1 MEQPCYKCGQLVEE
15 GRVFC
20 PHCMAPQIR
29 VVVAEPVTT
38 AFPASQLSA
47 TTPDQVDLPAT
58 ETLPVLAL
66 PLGWSQALKPSA
78 LAALVVL
85 VLMLLGLSPLVAMP
99 IVGFLAV
106 IFSRQ
111 GRPDFAIKTGA
122 AMRLGAFSGL
132 FCFGMITLLTSL
144 AAAVPELRTKL
155 HEGVLRNAE
164 RWAAARPND
173 LQIQAAIEQLKTP
186 EGFMAVL
193 IVGGIMLFVL
203 SIVLGALGGFIG
215 ASVNRRRR

>member
-1 MEQPCYKCGQLVEE
+1 MEQLCYKCGQLVEE

-29 VVVAEPVTT
+29 VVVAEPVAATIAAT
-38 AFPASQLSA
+38 PVPAA
-47 TTPDQVDLPAT
+47 PDQVGLPAS

-66 PLGWSQALKPSA
+66 PMGWSQALRPSA

-85 VLMLLGLSPLVAMP
+85 VLMLLGLSPVVAMP

-111 GRPDFAIKTGA
+111 GQPGFVIRTGA

-132 FCFGMITLLTSL
+132 FCFGLTTLLTSI
-144 AAAVPELRTKL
+144 AATVPELRTKL
-155 HEGVLRNAE
+155 HDEILRNAE

-186 EGFMAVL
+186 EGFMAAL
-193 IVGGIMLFVL
+193 IVGGVMLFVL
-203 SIVLGALGGFIG
+203 SILLGALGGLVG
-215 ASVNRRRR
+215 ASVSRRRR

>member
-1 MEQPCYKCGQLVEE
+1 MEQPCYKCGQLVDE

-29 VVVAEPVTT
+29 VIIAEPVGAALTGNQVPVI
-38 AFPASQLSA
+38 APE
-47 TTPDQVDLPAT
+47 QVDLPAT
-58 ETLPVLAL
+58 ETLPVLAF
-66 PLGWSQALKPSA
+66 PMGWSQALKPSA
-78 LAALVVL
+78 LAAFVVL

-111 GRPDFAIKTGA
+111 GRPDFAIRTGA

-132 FCFGMITLLTSL
+132 FCFGLTTLLTSL
-144 AAAVPELRTKL
+144 AATVPEFRAKL
-155 HEGVLRNAE
+155 HDGILMNAE
-164 RWAAARPND
+164 KWAAARPND
-173 LQIQAAIEQLKTP
+173 QQIQQAIEQLKTP
-186 EGFMAVL
+186 EGFMAAL

-203 SIVLGALGGFIG
+203 SIILGALGGFVG
-215 ASVNRRRR
+215 ATVSRRRR

>member
-1 MEQPCYKCGQLVEE
+1 MEEPCYKCGQLVEQ

-29 VVVAEPVTT
+29 VVVAEPIAATL
-38 AFPASQLSA
+38 PSSPLSA
-47 TTPDQVDLPAT
+47 TAPEEVELPAT
-58 ETLPVLAL
+58 EALPVLAL
-66 PLGWSQALKPSA
+66 PMGWSQAIKPSA

-111 GRPDFAIKTGA
+111 GRPDFAIRTGA

-144 AAAVPELRTKL
+144 AATVPEFRAKL
-155 HEGVLRNAE
+155 HDGIMTNAE
-164 RWAAARPND
+164 KWAAARPND
-173 LQIQAAIEQLKTP
+173 QQIQAAIEQLKSP
-186 EGFMAVL
+186 EGFMAAL

-203 SIVLGALGGFIG
+203 SIVLGALGGFVG
-215 ASVNRRRR
+215 AAVSRRRR

>member
-29 VVVAEPVTT
+29 VVVAEPIAAALPSSPV
-38 AFPASQLSA
+38 SA
-47 TTPDQVDLPAT
+47 TAPEEVELPAT
-58 ETLPVLAL
+58 ESLPVLAL
-66 PLGWSQALKPSA
+66 PMGWSQAIKPCA

-111 GRPDFAIKTGA
+111 GRPDFAIRTGA

-144 AAAVPELRTKL
+144 AATVPEFRAKL
-155 HEGVLRNAE
+155 HDGIMTNAE
-164 RWAAARPND
+164 KWAAARPND
-173 LQIQAAIEQLKTP
+173 QQIQAAIEQLKSP
-186 EGFMAVL
+186 EGFMAAL

-203 SIVLGALGGFIG
+203 SIVLGALGGFVG
-215 ASVNRRRR
+215 AAVSRRRR